1 MDFSA
6 EANVKPL
13 PNLPELRIV
22 NTEGLHPHEDVDVSR
37 VEPLRITLE
46 EEGFLKNPPVVMP
59 FPGRPEEFV
68 VLDGANRTMAFKA
81 LHIEHSL
88 VQIVRPGREEM
99 RLRTW
104 NKVVYGAPPERLF
117 HSLYDLFGVVPAPND
132 RKERLERYTS
142 RARLAYLSLPDGSAW
157 EVGAER
163 EVLPERIRLLRQLD
177 MVTSEIGQAERT
189 SEIEANQFSDVFSPL
204 SGLVVFPPF
213 EIEEV
218 LEVVAR
224 GLCLPSGLTR
234 FIIAPRVLRINYPLA
249 RIQEP
254 ATIEEK
260 QDRLERWIET
270 RLRTRSIRYYAE
282 ATFSYDD

>member
-1 MDFSA
+1 M
-6 EANVKPL
+6 KPL

-22 NTEGLHPHEDVDVSR
+22 NTDGLHPHEDVDTSR
-37 VEPLRITLE
+37 VDPLRIALE
-46 EEGFLKNPPVVMP
+46 VQGVLKNPPVVMP
-59 FPGRPEEFV
+59 FPGRPEEHV

-81 LHIEHSL
+81 MQIEHSL

-104 NKVVYGAPPERLF
+104 NKIVYGAPPERLF

-163 EVLPERIRLLRQLD
+163 EVLPERVRRLHQLD
-177 MVTSEIGQAERT
+177 QVSSEIGQAERT
-189 SEIEANQFSDVFSPL
+189 SEIEADQYSGVFDPL
-204 SGLVVFPPF
+204 SGVIVFPPF

-218 LEVVAR
+218 LEIVAR
-224 GLCLPSGLTR
+224 GQYLPSGLTR
-234 FIIAPRVLRINYPLA
+234 FIVASRALRINYPLA
-249 RIQEP
+249 RMRERATLEQKQE
-254 ATIEEK
+254 
-260 QDRLERWIET
+260 RLEQWVAA
-270 RLRTRSIRYYAE
+270 RLRARSIRFYAE
-282 ATFSYDD
+282 STFSYDD